1 MTQESNEI
9 VSGGEYGSP
18 IILPGPV
25 NLEPQRYVA
34 EKPYDLTRYE
44 YSFLK
49 RNYSG
54 NFWANLTAGATV
66 GLIISIL
73 GKSIIAL
80 LDKQTPELASWELVA
95 VVVGVISTIIFKFCI
110 KTGEDKTKEELIK
123 IVEIHFQDSRPR
135 RVHLTGM
142 ENNDEA

>member
-1 MTQESNEI
+1 MTQENNHI
-9 VSGGEYGSP
+9 ITDGDYDSP
-18 IILPGPV
+18 IILPGRV
-25 NLEPQRYVA
+25 DLEPQRYVA

-49 RNYSG
+49 KNYTG
-54 NFWANLTAGATV
+54 NFWASLTAGATV
-66 GLIISIL
+66 GLIISVL

-80 LDKQTPELASWELVA
+80 LDRQTPELASWELVA
-95 VVVGVISTIIFKFCI
+95 VVIGIISTIVFKLCI
-110 KTGEDKTKEELIK
+110 KTEEDIMKEELIK
-123 IVEIHFQDSRPR
+123 VVESHFQDSKPR